1 MPGSLSLLPALG
13 LGCLMLGFWGGW
25 QWADHRRSQ
34 QTDAQTAEAQD
45 DTENLPLLSERERHQ
60 LLHNVLAFYDTRAAE
75 VMTRRPEM
83 VAFAQQTPLQQ
94 ALPRMLDSGYSRF
107 PVYAESIDSI
117 QGLVHLKELF
127 RAGQQQHDLTLA
139 DFVRPTLFV
148 PKDKAVLSLL
158 EQMQAQRIRLV
169 IVADEYGGTEGLLT
183 LNDLV
188 YEVFGDWAETPV
200 SPIEALDNQ
209 RFRVQGQ
216 TDLYTLQQVLQ
227 LTLPSGPYQTLAGFV
242 LQRLG
247 YIPQSGERVNHAGW
261 VMEVSQMN
269 GPRIVSLE
277 LQRDPQRGNT
287 RPLRLSPDDSS

>member
-13 LGCLMLGFWGGW
+13 LGLACLGLGFWSGW
-25 QWADHRRSQ
+25 QWAGRRPDPDEDPGENPHSLPMLSQ
-34 QTDAQTAEAQD
+34 
-45 DTENLPLLSERERHQ
+45 RERNQ

-75 VMTRRPEM
+75 IMTRRPEM
-83 VAFAQQTPLQQ
+83 VAFAQNMTLQQ

-127 RAGQQQHDLTLA
+127 RASPQDAGLVLA

-169 IVADEYGGTEGLLT
+169 VVADEHGGTEGLLT

-188 YEVFGDWAETPV
+188 YEVFGDWADTPA
-200 SPIEALDNQ
+200 PLIEALDPQ
-209 RFRVQGQ
+209 GFRVQGQ
-216 TDLYTLQQVLQ
+216 TDLYTLQQELQ
-227 LTLPSGPYQTLAGFV
+227 LKLPAGPYQTLAGFV
-242 LQRLG
+242 LHRLG
-247 YIPQSGERVNHAGW
+247 YIPQPGERLAHGGW
-261 VMEVSQMN
+261 VLEVSEMA
-269 GPRIVSLE
+269 GPRILSLM
-277 LQRDPQRGNT
+277 LQHDPQASQT
-287 RPLRLSPDDSS
+287 RPLRLAPGDSD